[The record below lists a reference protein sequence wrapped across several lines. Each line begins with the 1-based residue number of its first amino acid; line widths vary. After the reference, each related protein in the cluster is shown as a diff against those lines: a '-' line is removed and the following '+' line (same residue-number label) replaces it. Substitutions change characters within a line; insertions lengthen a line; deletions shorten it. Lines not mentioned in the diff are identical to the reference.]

1 MAQKTG
7 EKAQQEINKVEDSQ
21 ENALKIQEG
30 EQKENDDGSGG
41 MYYAQYIL
49 LGDGMTEAQ
58 RTEEMDPEKDGQEV
72 ICILSL
78 DSAAA

>member
-1 MAQKTG
+1 
-7 EKAQQEINKVEDSQ
+7 
-21 ENALKIQEG
+21 
-30 EQKENDDGSGG
+30 

-49 LGDGMTEAQ
+49 LGDGATEVEG
-58 RTEEMDPEKDGQEV
+58 TGEKLLEQDDQEV